1 MIINLTKKQVKD
13 AFGELRY
20 MGADFCYRY
29 DKETHK
35 KTEDVEALKLHLGS
49 MKLETVL
56 ISGLKQKKCLRLSHI
71 L

>member
-1 MIINLTKKQVKD
+1 MIINLTKEQVKD

-35 KTEDVEALKLHLGS
+35 KTEDVEAL
-49 MKLETVL
+49 ETAF
-56 ISGLKQKKCLRLSHI
+56 GKYETGKQC
-71 L
+71 